1 MPTMGTPIYLNY
13 DQDELD
19 AQYNNRVRFPEYVEH
34 FKNWRAW
41 SDQARNDFEV
51 ILDVPFGEDPNE
63 RLDIFPTA
71 SAGAPIYVFIHGG
84 YWYSL
89 DKADYSYVARGFLPH
104 GIMTVVINHGL
115 APDFQMD
122 EIVRQSRAALAW
134 LWHHADDYGGDRNR
148 IYVAGHSAGGH
159 LAMMQLATN
168 WSETDDDIPP
178 NIVKGV
184 CTVSGIFDLEP
195 IRLSYLNRPLRM
207 GAEEAYR
214 NSPLSLD
221 YSVKTPITMVV
232 GGLSVAHWSTRRM
245 LSMMNF
251 GVLPSG
257 QSALSM
263 KRRVE
268 VPSSLI
274 LRSVPTRSRGIS
286 TVTGAL
292 LFPDVF
298 HSRAA
303 SEPLLTV

>member
-115 APDFQMD
+115 APDYQMD

-195 IRLSYLNRPLRM
+195 IRLSYLNRTLRM

-232 GGLSVAHWSTRRM
+232 GGEESEEYQRQNEAMSERWHTLGFPLIWVKKSGLNHFNLVNQLIDPQAD
-245 LSMMNF
+245 L
-251 GVLPSG
+251 VLAQVNSW
-257 QSALSM
+257 A
-263 KRRVE
+263 
-268 VPSSLI
+268 
-274 LRSVPTRSRGIS
+274 
-286 TVTGAL
+286 
-292 LFPDVF
+292 FP
-298 HSRAA
+298 
-303 SEPLLTV
+303 